1 MQIKLW
7 KILVGIAA
15 ITLLI
20 VFVVGMAISK
30 WKEKNK
36 KTIEQLNI
44 ELDESRELYK
54 QRERTI
60 DSIISLQENEHKRA
74 LEAEERA
81 DKAEKGLQAAL
92 DKIKKINEKE
102 KYEKNRI
109 ANLDSSKQFKLLRS
123 NLNGRRR

>member
-1 MQIKLW
+1 M
-7 KILVGIAA
+7 GIAA
-15 ITLLI
+15 ITLLT
-20 VFVVGMAISK
+20 VFGVGMAISK

-81 DKAEKGLQAAL
+81 EKAEKGLQAAL

-109 ANLDSSKQFKLLRS
+109 ANLDSSGQFKLLRS

>member
-15 ITLLI
+15 ITLLT
-20 VFVVGMAISK
+20 VFGVGMAISK

-81 DKAEKGLQAAL
+81 EKAEKGLQAAL

-109 ANLDSSKQFKLLRS
+109 ANLDSSGQFKLLRS